1 MALKYFYYVL
11 VATNEGGKFVT
22 KVDNA
27 TKTAFWDSKEKPMS
41 FNKIYADDLALC
53 LSINFYP
60 AFTLKSYHEL
70 QGQIFIKE
78 NNTEDGKK

>member
-11 VATNEGGKFVT
+11 VLSDGQAKFVT
-22 KVDNA
+22 KTVFS
-27 TKTAFWDSKEKPMS
+27 TKTAYWDSKEKPLA
-41 FNKIYADDLALC
+41 FTKTQADDLALC

-70 QGQIFIKE
+70 KSQIFIKE
-78 NNTEDGKK
+78 KIDEKK

>member
-11 VATNEGGKFVT
+11 VLSDGQAKFVT
-22 KVDNA
+22 KTDYA
-27 TKTAFWDSKEKPMS
+27 TKTAYWDSKEKPLA
-41 FNKIYADDLALC
+41 FTKTQADDLALC

-70 QGQIFIKE
+70 KSHIFIKE
-78 NNTEDGKK
+78 KPDEKK

>member
-11 VATNEGGKFVT
+11 VLSEGQAKFVT
-22 KVDNA
+22 KTDYA
-27 TKTAFWDSKEKPMS
+27 TKTAYWDSKEKPLALT
-41 FNKIYADDLALC
+41 KTQADDLALC

-70 QGQIFIKE
+70 KSQIFIKE
-78 NNTEDGKK
+78 KTDEKK

>member
-1 MALKYFYYVL
+1 MGI

-22 KVDNA
+22 KVDNV
-27 TKTAFWDSKEKPMS
+27 TKTAYWDSQEKPMS
-41 FNKIYADDLALC
+41 FNKTYADDLALC

-70 QGQIFIKE
+70 QGQIFLSKE
-78 NNTEDGKK
+78 KNDEKK

>member
-11 VATNEGGKFVT
+11 VLSDGQAKFVT
-22 KVDNA
+22 KIDNA
-27 TKTAFWDSKEKPMS
+27 TKTAYWDSKEKPLA
-41 FNKIYADDLALC
+41 FNKTLADDLALC

-70 QGQIFIKE
+70 KAQIFIPKE
-78 NNTEDGKK
+78 KPDEEK

>member
-11 VATNEGGKFVT
+11 VLSEGQAKFVT
-22 KVDNA
+22 QTDYA
-27 TKTAFWDSKEKPMS
+27 TKTAYWDSKEKPLA
-41 FNKIYADDLALC
+41 FTKTQADDLALC

-70 QGQIFIKE
+70 KSQIFIKE
-78 NNTEDGKK
+78 KTDEKK

>member
-11 VATNEGGKFVT
+11 VLSEGQAKFVT
-22 KVDNA
+22 KTNYA
-27 TKTAFWDSKEKPMS
+27 TKTAYWDSKEKPLA
-41 FNKIYADDLALC
+41 FTKTQADDLALC

-70 QGQIFIKE
+70 KSQIFIKE
-78 NNTEDGKK
+78 KTDEKK

>member
-11 VATNEGGKFVT
+11 VLSDGQAKFVT

-27 TKTAFWDSKEKPMS
+27 TKTAYWDSKEKPLA
-41 FNKIYADDLALC
+41 FTKTLADDLALC

-60 AFTLKSYHEL
+60 AFPLKSYHEL
-70 QGQIFIKE
+70 KSQIFIPKE
-78 NNTEDGKK
+78 KLDEEK